1 MLLEKDIKK
10 KSFEIRN
17 LIKKEINKEIPRITE
32 SKFDVWKIITKKI
45 S

>member
-17 LIKKEINKEIPRITE
+17 LIKKEINKEIPRKLLLK
-32 SKFDVWKIITKKI
+32 KFHQKLNLIIFA
-45 S
+45 

>member
-17 LIKKEINKEIPRITE
+17 LIKKEINKEIP
-32 SKFDVWKIITKKI
+32 SFFKW
-45 S
+45 